1 LKKRRDFFYLI
12 CLRHTSRRFFE
23 RNETTTDRF
32 FRNPNLWM
40 KFRGCI
46 YLFRQGTLKRFFLLL
61 DEYHDLSSKAAYFFT
76 QDLMKYA
83 FHLSFTL
90 VVGVT
95 HGAAAALS
103 DLPLLAAA
111 LALSLSFLLFFLL
124 KLLFKITHKSKIK
137 DSRTEKS
144 SSLQRILYSILG
156 ATSLKFFEPRT

>member
-1 LKKRRDFFYLI
+1 
-12 CLRHTSRRFFE
+12 
-23 RNETTTDRF
+23 
-32 FRNPNLWM
+32 M
-40 KFRGCI
+40 
-46 YLFRQGTLKRFFLLL
+46 L

-83 FHLSFTL
+83 FHLSFSL

-137 DSRTEKS
+137 DSRTELIETKKKS
-144 SSLQRILYSILG
+144 KLLSNSL
-156 ATSLKFFEPRT
+156 SLLFSPIKSTRKASFYFDPPFFVGE